1 MPSKLSFHLG
11 WWWCAQSLFW
21 QLYCLLLISALTEFV
36 FSFFCSIQ
44 LILLYLLDYAKQR
57 ESEIVYWPDHY
68 LSFILSARQSDIW
81 NIDRNSANID
91 ISQTMIE
98 SNGDECTILA
108 NMSTTPLIWET
119 VMGVGVMMVLFSTMP
134 YCLHHSTI
142 SSRIQYTIEQI
153 TQLSQ
158 ATMSSSTL
166 GGLRTLVPLI
176 HRFSINTNCKKIPL
190 FLTGIECAQDHF

>member
-1 MPSKLSFHLG
+1 MLS
-11 WWWCAQSLFW
+11 
-21 QLYCLLLISALTEFV
+21 
-36 FSFFCSIQ
+36 
-44 LILLYLLDYAKQR
+44 LLDYAKQR

-119 VMGVGVMMVLFSTMP
+119 VMGGGGDDGT
-134 YCLHHSTI
+134 
-142 SSRIQYTIEQI
+142 IQYNALLPPPQYY
-153 TQLSQ
+153 L
-158 ATMSSSTL
+158 
-166 GGLRTLVPLI
+166 
-176 HRFSINTNCKKIPL
+176 
-190 FLTGIECAQDHF
+190 